1 MPLILR
7 RNDLG
12 PEDFTVVSRVE
23 GEERD
28 VGRIFQTWG
37 ASGSNEKV
45 WMWTVEWHHRKGRA
59 EPHQGYSHTREEAQE
74 AFKRCWESNELA

>member
-12 PEDFTVVSRVE
+12 PEDFTVISRVE

-37 ASGSNEKV
+37 PAGSGKKV

-59 EPHQGYSHTREEAQE
+59 EPHQGYADSLEEAQA
-74 AFKRCWESNELA
+74 AFRTAWDSLSLP